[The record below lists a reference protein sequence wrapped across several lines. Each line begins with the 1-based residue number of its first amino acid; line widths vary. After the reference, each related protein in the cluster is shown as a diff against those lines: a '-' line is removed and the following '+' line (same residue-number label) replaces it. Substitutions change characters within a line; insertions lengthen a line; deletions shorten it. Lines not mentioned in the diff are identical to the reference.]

1 MSHIAIAG
9 FTANGCVLAQKIANE
24 LEDARAWA
32 PRRIAEEAGLPG
44 FDSVGAWTGD
54 AFAQG
59 CDGIVFVGAC
69 GIAVRAVAPY
79 VASKMHDPAVVC
91 VDEAGKW
98 AISLL
103 SGHVG
108 GANDLA
114 RRIAR
119 IVGATPVVTTATDV
133 RGVFAIDEWAARCG
147 LVIADPQLIKRVSGA
162 LLEGG
167 HVGVRV
173 GRQVSLAGE
182 LPAGFVREECAGDT
196 DSASDMNDAD
206 DDIRKPC
213 LAGAAPDCD
222 SADTARA
229 LHAHVHIGPELPCEN
244 DPNTLHLITRNAV
257 VGVGCRRGCEPAT
270 LQDSV
275 ETALASLGL
284 APEAVSTL
292 ATIDLKAAEPAVV
305 ELAAKHGWRLRTFSA
320 QALAAQG
327 GDFASSEFVRTHVG
341 VDNVCER
348 ALACCG
354 AARVLNKQAHQ
365 GTTVAVGLVPEV
377 LNFDMKEGNDHA

>member
-1 MSHIAIAG
+1 MSQIAIAG
-9 FTANGCVLAQKIANE
+9 FTANGCALAQKIANE
-24 LEDARAWA
+24 LEGARAWA
-32 PRRIAEEAGLPG
+32 PHRIAEELGLPG
-44 FDSVGAWTGD
+44 FDSVGAWTGE
-54 AFAQG
+54 AFARG

-69 GIAVRAVAPY
+69 GIAVRAIAPH

-91 VDEAGKW
+91 VDEAGRW
-98 AISLL
+98 ATSLL

-133 RGVFAIDEWAARCG
+133 RGAFAIDEWAARCG
-147 LVIADPQLIKRVSGA
+147 LVIANPQLIKRVSGA

-182 LPAGFVREECAGDT
+182 LPAGFAREECAGNT
-196 DSASDMNDAD
+196 DSASDTNDAD
-206 DDIRKPC
+206 DIRTPC
-213 LAGAAPDCD
+213 PAEAAPARD
-222 SADTARA
+222 SADVARA
-229 LHAHVHIGPELPCEN
+229 LHAHVHIGPELPCES
-244 DPNTLHLITRNAV
+244 DPDTLYLITRNAV

-377 LNFDMKEGNDHA
+377 LSFDMKEGNDHA

>member
-1 MSHIAIAG
+1 MSAIAIAG
-9 FTANGCVLAQKIANE
+9 FTAAGCALAQKIAE
-24 LEDARAWA
+24 GLEGAQACA
-32 PRRIAEEAGLPG
+32 PRRIAEEVGLPC
-44 FDSVGAWTGD
+44 FDSVGAWAGEVLER
-54 AFAQG
+54 G
-59 CDGIVFVGAC
+59 CGGIVFVGAC
-69 GIAVRAVAPY
+69 GIAVRAMAPY
-79 VASKMHDPAVVC
+79 VTSKMHDPAVVC
-91 VDEAGKW
+91 VDEAGRW

-114 RRIAR
+114 GRIAR

-133 RGVFAIDEWAARCG
+133 RGVFAIDEWAARRG
-147 LVIADPQLIKRVSGA
+147 LIIANPQLIKRVSGA

-167 HVGVRV
+167 NVGVRV
-173 GRQVSLAGE
+173 GRQVSLTGK

-196 DSASDMNDAD
+196 DSASDTNDAGG
-206 DDIRKPC
+206 IRKPC
-213 LAGAAPDCD
+213 PAGAAHD

-244 DPNTLHLITRNAV
+244 DPDTLHLITRNAV

-275 ETALASLGL
+275 EAALAGLGL

-305 ELAAKHGWRLRTFSA
+305 ELAAKHGWHLRTFSA

-354 AARVLNKQAHQ
+354 AVLVLNKQAHQ
-365 GTTVAVGLVPEV
+365 GTTVAAGLVPEV
-377 LNFDMKEGNDHA
+377 LSFDMKEGSDHA

>member
-1 MSHIAIAG
+1 MSTIAIAG
-9 FTANGCVLAQKIANE
+9 FTANGCILAQKIANE
-24 LEDARAWA
+24 LEGARAWA
-32 PRRIAEEAGLPG
+32 PHRIADEVGLPG
-44 FDSVGAWTGD
+44 FDSVGAWAGE

-69 GIAVRAVAPY
+69 GTAVRAVAPY

-91 VDEAGKW
+91 VDEAGRW

-133 RGVFAIDEWAARCG
+133 RGAFAIDEWATRRG
-147 LVIADPQLIKRVSGA
+147 FVIANPQLIKRVSGA

-173 GRQVSLAGE
+173 GRQVSVAGE

-196 DSASDMNDAD
+196 NNAG
-206 DDIRKPC
+206 DIRKPRP
-213 LAGAAPDCD
+213 AGAAPAHD
-222 SADTARA
+222 SADATCT
-229 LHAHVHIGPELPCEN
+229 LHAHVHIGPEQPCES
-244 DPNTLHLITRNAV
+244 DPDTLHLITRNAV
-257 VGVGCRRGCEPAT
+257 VGVGCRRDCEPTT

-275 ETALASLGL
+275 EAALAGLGL
-284 APEAVSTL
+284 APKAVSAL

-377 LNFDMKEGNDHA
+377 LSFDMKEGNDHA

>member
-1 MSHIAIAG
+1 MSAVAIAG
-9 FTANGCVLAQKIANE
+9 FTAAGCALAQKIAEE
-24 LEDARAWA
+24 LEGARAWA
-32 PRRIAEEAGLPG
+32 PRRLAETAGLPG
-44 FDSVGAWTGD
+44 FDSVGEWVGEVL
-54 AFAQG
+54 AQG
-59 CDGIVFVGAC
+59 SEGIVFVGAC
-69 GIAVRAVAPY
+69 GIAVRAMAPY

-91 VDEAGKW
+91 VDEAGAW

-114 RRIAR
+114 RRVAR

-133 RGVFAIDEWAARCG
+133 RGVFAIDEWAARQG
-147 LVIADPQLIKRVSGA
+147 LTIANPQLIKCVSGA

-167 HVGVRV
+167 HVGVYT
-173 GRQVSLAGE
+173 GRQVHVTGE
-182 LPAGFVREECAGDT
+182 LPAGFVHEEEARGAGGAKDAGGT
-196 DSASDMNDAD
+196 DGD
-206 DDIRKPC
+206 DNHEPC
-213 LAGAAPDCD
+213 PAGAACT
-222 SADTARA
+222 SADVPGTLR
-229 LHAHVHIGPELPCEN
+229 AHVHIGPELPGES
-244 DPNTLHLITRNAV
+244 DPDTLHLITRNAV

-275 ETALASLGL
+275 EAALAGLGL
-284 APEAVSTL
+284 APEAVSAL

-320 QALAAQG
+320 QTLAAQG

-354 AARVLNKQAHQ
+354 AMRVLNKQAHQ
-365 GTTVAVGLVPEV
+365 GTTVAVGLVHEM
-377 LNFDMKEGNDHA
+377 LSFDMKEGNDHA

>member
-1 MSHIAIAG
+1 MSQIAIAG
-9 FTANGCVLAQKIANE
+9 FTTNGCVLAQKIVSE
-24 LEDARAWA
+24 LEGARAWA
-32 PRRIAEEAGLPG
+32 PHRISEEVGLPG
-44 FDSVGAWTGD
+44 FDSVGAWAGE
-54 AFAQG
+54 AFAHG

-69 GIAVRAVAPY
+69 GIAVRAIAPY
-79 VASKMHDPAVVC
+79 VTSKMHDPAVVC

-133 RGVFAIDEWAARCG
+133 RGAFAIDEWASRQG
-147 LVIADPQLIKRVSGA
+147 LVIANPQLIKHVSGT

-173 GRQVSLAGE
+173 GRQVSLTGE

-196 DSASDMNDAD
+196 DSTSDTNDAG
-206 DDIRKPC
+206 DIRKPYP
-213 LAGAAPDCD
+213 AGAAPD
-222 SADTARA
+222 SADASHV

-244 DPNTLHLITRNAV
+244 DPDTLHLITRNAV
-257 VGVGCRRGCEPAT
+257 VGVGCRHGCEPAT
-270 LQDSV
+270 LQDCV
-275 ETALASLGL
+275 EAALVGLGL
-284 APEAVSTL
+284 ASESVCAL

-305 ELAAKHGWRLRTFSA
+305 ELAAKHGWLLRTFSA
-320 QALAAQG
+320 QALAAQS
-327 GDFASSEFVRTHVG
+327 GDFASSEFVRAHVG

-348 ALACCG
+348 ALACCE
-354 AARVLNKQAHQ
+354 AVRILDKQAHQ

-377 LNFDMKEGNDHA
+377 LSFDMKGGNDHV

>member
-24 LEDARAWA
+24 LEGARAWA
-32 PRRIAEEAGLPG
+32 PHRIAEEAGLPG
-44 FDSVGAWTGD
+44 FDSVGAWAGE

-103 SGHVG
+103 GGHVG

-133 RGVFAIDEWAARCG
+133 RDVFAIDEWAARCG
-147 LVIADPQLIKRVSGA
+147 LIIANPQLIKRVSGT

-167 HVGVRV
+167 HVGVHV
-173 GRQVSLAGE
+173 GRQVSVAGE

-196 DSASDMNDAD
+196 DSAGDTNDAG
-206 DDIRKPC
+206 DIRKPC
-213 LAGAAPDCD
+213 LAGATLD
-222 SADTARA
+222 SADAVRA
-229 LHAHVHIGPELPCEN
+229 LHTHVHIGPELPGES
-244 DPNTLHLITRNAV
+244 DPDTLHLITRNAV
-257 VGVGCRRGCEPAT
+257 VGVGCRRGCEPAI

-275 ETALASLGL
+275 ETALAGLGL

-305 ELAAKHGWRLRTFSA
+305 ELAAKRGWRLRTFSA

-354 AARVLNKQAHQ
+354 AVRILNKQAHQ

-377 LNFDMKEGNDHA
+377 LSFDMKEGNDHA

>member
-1 MSHIAIAG
+1 MSQIAIAG
-9 FTANGCVLAQKIANE
+9 FTAKGCALAKKIANE

-32 PRRIAEEAGLPG
+32 PCRIAEEVGLPG
-44 FDSVGAWTGD
+44 FDSVGAWAGE

-91 VDEAGKW
+91 VDEAGRW

-114 RRIAR
+114 CRIAR

-133 RGVFAIDEWAARCG
+133 RNVFAIDEWAARRG
-147 LVIADPQLIKRVSGA
+147 LVIANPQLIKCVSGA

-182 LPAGFVREECAGDT
+182 LPAGFACEECAGGT
-196 DSASDMNDAD
+196 DSASGTDSADND
-206 DDIRKPC
+206 IHKLC
-213 LAGAAPDCD
+213 LAGAAPD
-222 SADTARA
+222 SADAARA

-244 DPNTLHLITRNAV
+244 DPDTLHLITRNAV
-257 VGVGCRRGCEPAT
+257 VGVGCRRGCEPAI

-275 ETALASLGL
+275 EAALAGLGL

-354 AARVLNKQAHQ
+354 AVRVLNKQAHQ

-377 LNFDMKEGNDHA
+377 LSFDMKEGNDHA

>member
-1 MSHIAIAG
+1 MSTIAIAG
-9 FTANGCVLAQKIANE
+9 FTANGCILAQKIANE
-24 LEDARAWA
+24 LEGARAWA
-32 PRRIAEEAGLPG
+32 PHRIADEVGLPG
-44 FDSVGAWTGD
+44 FDSVGAWAGE

-69 GIAVRAVAPY
+69 GIAVRAIALY

-91 VDEAGKW
+91 VDEAGRW

-133 RGVFAIDEWAARCG
+133 RGAFAIDEWAARCG
-147 LVIADPQLIKRVSGA
+147 LVIANPQLIKRVSGA

-173 GRQVSLAGE
+173 GRQVSLTGE
-182 LPAGFVREECAGDT
+182 LPAGFVREECANGT
-196 DSASDMNDAD
+196 DSASG
-206 DDIRKPC
+206 IRKPC
-213 LAGAAPDCD
+213 LAGATPD
-222 SADTARA
+222 SANAARA

-244 DPNTLHLITRNAV
+244 DPDTLHLITRNAV
-257 VGVGCRRGCEPAT
+257 VGAGCRRGCEPAT

-354 AARVLNKQAHQ
+354 AVRVLNKQAHQ

-377 LNFDMKEGNDHA
+377 LSFDMKGGNDHA

>member
-1 MSHIAIAG
+1 MSQIAIAG

-24 LEDARAWA
+24 LEGAHAWA
-32 PRRIAEEAGLPG
+32 PCRIAEEAGLPD
-44 FDSVGAWTGD
+44 FASVGAWTGD

-91 VDEAGKW
+91 VDEAGRW

-147 LVIADPQLIKRVSGA
+147 LVIANPQLIKRVSGA
-162 LLEGG
+162 LLEGE

-173 GRQVSLAGE
+173 GRQVSLTGE

-196 DSASDMNDAD
+196 DSASDTNDAG
-206 DDIRKPC
+206 DIRKPC
-213 LAGAAPDCD
+213 RAGAAPD
-222 SADTARA
+222 SANAACA
-229 LHAHVHIGPELPCEN
+229 LHVHVHIGPEQPCEN
-244 DPNTLHLITRNAV
+244 DPDTLHLITRNAV
-257 VGVGCRRGCEPAT
+257 VGVGCRRRCEPAT

-275 ETALASLGL
+275 EAALAGLGL
-284 APEAVSTL
+284 APKAVSTL

-354 AARVLNKQAHQ
+354 AVRVLNKQAHQ
-365 GTTVAVGLVPEV
+365 GTTVAVGLVPKA
-377 LNFDMKEGNDHA
+377 LSFDMKEGSDHA

>member
-1 MSHIAIAG
+1 MSQIAIAG

-24 LEDARAWA
+24 LEGARAWA
-32 PRRIAEEAGLPG
+32 PRRISEEVGLPG
-44 FDSVGAWTGD
+44 FDSVGAWAGE

-59 CDGIVFVGAC
+59 CGGIVFVGAC

-114 RRIAR
+114 RRVAR

-147 LVIADPQLIKRVSGA
+147 LVIANPQLIKRVSGA

-167 HVGVRV
+167 NVGVRV

-196 DSASDMNDAD
+196 DSASDTNGAD
-206 DDIRKPC
+206 GDIRKPC
-213 LAGAAPDCD
+213 PAGAAHD
-222 SADTARA
+222 SADTACA
-229 LHAHVHIGPELPCEN
+229 LHAHVRIGPELPCEN
-244 DPNTLHLITRNAV
+244 NPDTLHLITRNAV
-257 VGVGCRRGCEPAT
+257 VGVGCRRDCEPTT

-275 ETALASLGL
+275 EAALAGLGL

-354 AARVLNKQAHQ
+354 AVRVLNKQAHQ

-377 LNFDMKEGNDHA
+377 LSFDMKEGNDHA

>member
-1 MSHIAIAG
+1 MSQIAIAG

-24 LEDARAWA
+24 LEGARAWA

-91 VDEAGKW
+91 VDEAGRW

-133 RGVFAIDEWAARCG
+133 RGVFAIDEWAARRG
-147 LVIADPQLIKRVSGA
+147 LVISNPQLIKRVSGA

-167 HVGVRV
+167 HVGMHV
-173 GRQVSLAGE
+173 GRQVSLTGE

-196 DSASDMNDAD
+196 DSAGDTNDAG
-206 DDIRKPC
+206 DIRKPC
-213 LAGAAPDCD
+213 PAGAAPD
-222 SADTARA
+222 SADAACA
-229 LHAHVHIGPELPCEN
+229 LHAHVRIGPELPCEN
-244 DPNTLHLITRNAV
+244 DPDTLHLITRNAV

-275 ETALASLGL
+275 ETALAGLGL
-284 APEAVSTL
+284 APEAVATL

-354 AARVLNKQAHQ
+354 AVRVLNKQAHQ

-377 LNFDMKEGNDHA
+377 LSFDMKEGNDHA

>member
-1 MSHIAIAG
+1 MSQIAIAG
-9 FTANGCVLAQKIANE
+9 FTTNGCVLAQKIANE
-24 LEDARAWA
+24 LEGARAWA
-32 PRRIAEEAGLPG
+32 PCRIAEEAGLPG
-44 FDSVGAWTGD
+44 FDSVGAWAGD

-91 VDEAGKW
+91 VDEAGRW

-114 RRIAR
+114 RRVAR

-133 RGVFAIDEWAARCG
+133 RGVFAIDEWAAHRG
-147 LVIADPQLIKRVSGA
+147 LVISNPQLIKRVSGA
-162 LLEGG
+162 LLEGRR
-167 HVGVRV
+167 VGVRV

-182 LPAGFVREECAGDT
+182 LPAGFVHEECAGDT
-196 DSASDMNDAD
+196 DSASDTNDAG
-206 DDIRKPC
+206 DIRKPC
-213 LAGAAPDCD
+213 PAEAAHD
-222 SADTARA
+222 SADAVRA
-229 LHAHVHIGPELPCEN
+229 LHAHVHIGPELPGES
-244 DPNTLHLITRNAV
+244 DPDTLHLITRNAV
-257 VGVGCRRGCEPAT
+257 VGVGCRRGCEPAI
-270 LQDSV
+270 LQDGV
-275 ETALASLGL
+275 EAALASLGL
-284 APEAVSTL
+284 APEAVSAL

-305 ELAAKHGWRLRTFSA
+305 ELAAKHGWLLRTFSA

-354 AARVLNKQAHQ
+354 AVRVLNKQAHQ

-377 LNFDMKEGNDHA
+377 LSFDMKEGNDHA

>member
-1 MSHIAIAG
+1 MSQIAIAG
-9 FTANGCVLAQKIANE
+9 FTTNGCVLAQKIVNE
-24 LEDARAWA
+24 LESARAWA
-32 PRRIAEEAGLPG
+32 PHRISEEVDLPG
-44 FDSVGAWTGD
+44 FDSIGAWAGE
-54 AFAQG
+54 AFAHG

-69 GIAVRAVAPY
+69 GIAVRAIAPY
-79 VASKMHDPAVVC
+79 VTSKMHDPAVVC

-133 RGVFAIDEWAARCG
+133 RDVFAIDEWAARQG
-147 LVIADPQLIKRVSGA
+147 LVIANPQLIKHVSGA

-173 GRQVSLAGE
+173 GRQVSLTGE
-182 LPAGFVREECAGDT
+182 LPAGFMREKCAGDT
-196 DSASDMNDAD
+196 DSASDTDSAG
-206 DDIRKPC
+206 DIRKPC
-213 LAGAAPDCD
+213 RAGAAPD
-222 SADTARA
+222 SADASHV

-244 DPNTLHLITRNAV
+244 DPDTLHLITCNAV
-257 VGVGCRRGCEPAT
+257 VGVGCRHGCEPAT
-270 LQDSV
+270 LQDGV

-305 ELAAKHGWRLRTFSA
+305 ELAAKHGWLLRTFSA
-320 QALAAQG
+320 QTLAAQS
-327 GDFASSEFVRTHVG
+327 GDFASSEFVRAHVG

-348 ALACCG
+348 ALACCR
-354 AARVLNKQAHQ
+354 AVRILDKQAHQ

-377 LNFDMKEGNDHA
+377 LSFDMKEGSDHA

>member
-1 MSHIAIAG
+1 MSQIAIAG
-9 FTANGCVLAQKIANE
+9 FTTSGCVLAQKIVSE
-24 LEDARAWA
+24 LEGARAWA
-32 PRRIAEEAGLPG
+32 PHRISEEVGLPG
-44 FDSVGAWTGD
+44 FDSVGAWAGE
-54 AFAQG
+54 AFAHG

-69 GIAVRAVAPY
+69 GIAVRAIAPY
-79 VASKMHDPAVVC
+79 VTSKMHDPAVVC
-91 VDEAGKW
+91 VDEAGTW

-133 RGVFAIDEWAARCG
+133 RDVFAIDEWAARQG
-147 LVIADPQLIKRVSGA
+147 LVIANPQLIKHVSGA

-173 GRQVSLAGE
+173 GRQVSLTGE
-182 LPAGFVREECAGDT
+182 LPAGFMREKCAGDT
-196 DSASDMNDAD
+196 DSASDTDSAG
-206 DDIRKPC
+206 DIRKPC
-213 LAGAAPDCD
+213 RAGAAPD
-222 SADTARA
+222 SADASHV

-244 DPNTLHLITRNAV
+244 DPDTLHLITCNAV
-257 VGVGCRRGCEPAT
+257 VGVGCRHGCEPAT
-270 LQDSV
+270 LQDGV

-305 ELAAKHGWRLRTFSA
+305 ELAAKHGWLLRTFSA
-320 QALAAQG
+320 QALAAQS

-348 ALACCG
+348 ALACCR
-354 AARVLNKQAHQ
+354 AVRILDKQAHQ

-377 LNFDMKEGNDHA
+377 LSFDMKGGNDHV

>member
-1 MSHIAIAG
+1 MSHIVIAG
-9 FTANGCVLAQKIANE
+9 FTVNGCVLAQKIANE
-24 LEDARAWA
+24 LEGARAWA
-32 PRRIAEEAGLPG
+32 PHRIAEEVGLPG
-44 FDSVGAWTGD
+44 FDSVGTWAGE

-91 VDEAGKW
+91 VDEAGTW

-119 IVGATPVVTTATDV
+119 IVGATPVVTTATDM
-133 RGVFAIDEWAARCG
+133 RGAFAIDEWAARRG
-147 LVIADPQLIKRVSGA
+147 LIIANPQLIKHVSGA

-167 HVGVRV
+167 HVGVHV
-173 GRQVSLAGE
+173 GRQVSLTGE
-182 LPAGFVREECAGDT
+182 LPAGFVREECASDT
-196 DSASDMNDAD
+196 NNAG
-206 DDIRKPC
+206 DIRKPC
-213 LAGAAPDCD
+213 PAGAAPD
-222 SADTARA
+222 SADVSHV
-229 LHAHVHIGPELPCEN
+229 LHAHVHIGPEQPCEN
-244 DPNTLHLITRNAV
+244 DPDTLHLITRNAV
-257 VGVGCRRGCEPAT
+257 VGVGCRRGCEPAI
-270 LQDSV
+270 LQDCV
-275 ETALASLGL
+275 ETALAGLGL
-284 APEAVSTL
+284 ALEAVSTL
-292 ATIDLKAAEPAVV
+292 ATIDLKAAEPAVI
-305 ELAAKHGWRLRTFSA
+305 ELAAKRGWRLRTFSA

-354 AARVLNKQAHQ
+354 AMRVLNKQAHQ
-365 GTTVAVGLVPEV
+365 GTTVAVGLVHEM
-377 LNFDMKEGNDHA
+377 LSFDMKEGNDHA